1 MESSQRP
8 CTGPGTESVSQT
20 RAAAQNRL
28 LAVPFQQDIAF
39 MHIHVANDHYRHA
52 SQTTKSSCG
61 APTADRRVSEAATGP
76 RSQLPGGR
84 YVHGVEVT
92 ARIRQWRRMDGNGV
106 RVSLGKAVAAPDS
119 MMDAEKLTRWQGSS
133 SGATGKEKHE
143 AFHKRRAAVT
153 AASRFAR
160 PRRAPTRQSVHGGPS
175 LHVGAVCGALQAVAA
190 ANGNAARR
198 WHPEQSIRASTGA
211 AQRAQPSSQGVMY
224 GSAAHVRGR
233 SKHLGHVGTAQA
245 AGRAHGAALHGRD
258 GGALAPAAIHACPM

>member
-1 MESSQRP
+1 MLPNDSAGAVPRTCAPLQRVAPPDFVRCRREWGGPGPGAYGTGQSIATAERCIESSRQRP

-106 RVSLGKAVAAPDS
+106 RVSLGKAAAAPDS

-133 SGATGKEKHE
+133 SSATGKEKHE
-143 AFHKRRAAVT
+143 AYKNAE
-153 AASRFAR
+153 R
-160 PRRAPTRQSVHGGPS
+160 P
-175 LHVGAVCGALQAVAA
+175 
-190 ANGNAARR
+190 
-198 WHPEQSIRASTGA
+198 
-211 AQRAQPSSQGVMY
+211 
-224 GSAAHVRGR
+224 
-233 SKHLGHVGTAQA
+233 
-245 AGRAHGAALHGRD
+245 
-258 GGALAPAAIHACPM
+258 

>member
-92 ARIRQWRRMDGNGV
+92 ARIRQWRRMDENGV
-106 RVSLGKAVAAPDS
+106 RVSLGKAAAAPDS

-133 SGATGKEKHE
+133 SGATAKEKHE

-153 AASRFAR
+153 AASHFAR
-160 PRRAPTRQSVHGGPS
+160 PRRAPTRQSVYDGPS
-175 LHVGAVCGALQAVAA
+175 LHVGGAVCGLQVV
-190 ANGNAARR
+190 
-198 WHPEQSIRASTGA
+198 H
-211 AQRAQPSSQGVMY
+211 
-224 GSAAHVRGR
+224 
-233 SKHLGHVGTAQA
+233 KHLCGAGSREVVGART
-245 AGRAHGAALHGRD
+245 GVRLGVEGSGELTLDRRARHFVIGVRS
-258 GGALAPAAIHACPM
+258 

>member
-1 MESSQRP
+1 MCGVDVNGAVQVQVRTGPGKAQPQRSAAIESSRQRP

-92 ARIRQWRRMDGNGV
+92 SRIRPWRRMNANGACQFGEGGGGARQHNGR
-106 RVSLGKAVAAPDS
+106 RVLSSRGGK
-119 MMDAEKLTRWQGSS
+119 
-133 SGATGKEKHE
+133 GA
-143 AFHKRRAAVT
+143 AAV
-153 AASRFAR
+153 
-160 PRRAPTRQSVHGGPS
+160 Q
-175 LHVGAVCGALQAVAA
+175 QAK
-190 ANGNAARR
+190 N
-198 WHPEQSIRASTGA
+198 
-211 AQRAQPSSQGVMY
+211 
-224 GSAAHVRGR
+224 
-233 SKHLGHVGTAQA
+233 
-245 AGRAHGAALHGRD
+245 
-258 GGALAPAAIHACPM
+258 

>member
-1 MESSQRP
+1 M
-8 CTGPGTESVSQT
+8 
-20 RAAAQNRL
+20 
-28 LAVPFQQDIAF
+28 
-39 MHIHVANDHYRHA
+39 
-52 SQTTKSSCG
+52 
-61 APTADRRVSEAATGP
+61 
-76 RSQLPGGR
+76 
-84 YVHGVEVT
+84 
-92 ARIRQWRRMDGNGV
+92 
-106 RVSLGKAVAAPDS
+106 GKAVAAPDS

-211 AQRAQPSSQGVMY
+211 AQRAQPSSQGVVY

-258 GGALAPAAIHACPM
+258 GGALAPAAAIWETLGRVLEKSWQSLGRPVFSRVNSTSTVPVTV